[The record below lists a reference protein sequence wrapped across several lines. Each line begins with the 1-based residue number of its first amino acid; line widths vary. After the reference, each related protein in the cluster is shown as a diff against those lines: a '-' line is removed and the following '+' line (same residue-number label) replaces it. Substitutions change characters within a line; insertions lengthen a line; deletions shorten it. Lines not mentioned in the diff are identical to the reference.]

1 MIIVHRFIGW
11 LAVVVVADLP
21 LHCLL
26 KDAAGDWEFQL
37 GRTDVHMNNCGHS
50 VPNTVESMLVL
61 NRTAAVQ
68 PFQQTLR
75 LRLTQDIA
83 VREGED
89 DPSRNLKMLAEDLDT
104 GEKGFWTMVFD
115 TGFEVRI
122 RDISMMYSF
131 DFSLLPGVEIGEAAT
146 GDSWTKIGTY
156 EGRSSETK
164 GVTEEKVYACHCDQ
178 TSAGWVRVDRKFACG
193 IGDKVSKEA
202 DAQSFASLNKDG
214 SYRKWRRG
222 EHPPNATG
230 NTSTAESVGT
240 IRKAQPDTH
249 VKAAQPVTL
258 ASQPSVEIA
267 AQKKEKPEKVRAEAE
282 TAAAKAVPAPP
293 PRRLRGN
300 SSNANKSQ
308 LIGGAHGTTLPKKF
322 DWRDELHLMPDALDG
337 IGDEFDQGACGSC
350 WAFTTA
356 TTFQARLRIG
366 IWKKYGV
373 LVPLQVNWP
382 TLFQCNPYGEG
393 CSGGWNLQ
401 AARFLV
407 DVGLPEMFSG
417 ASEAA
422 RRGDQSCDWRNV
434 NASERFYAKDYGYV
448 GGFSHGA
455 TEESMMVEVMNHGPI
470 AISINTNAV
479 PDFWSGNFGEPI
491 TKFKNEEMPREQFSD
506 SPGVKPWYYTT
517 HAVVLVGWGEE
528 LTDDGEELKYWII
541 RNSWGRTWGDKG
553 YGYVRRGYNDA
564 ATEASAV
571 WIDAD
576 VDHLPPQ
583 FKKTMHERI
592 VPWGKQGKMN
602 VVA

>member
-1 MIIVHRFIGW
+1 
-11 LAVVVVADLP
+11 
-21 LHCLL
+21 
-26 KDAAGDWEFQL
+26 
-37 GRTDVHMNNCGHS
+37 
-50 VPNTVESMLVL
+50 
-61 NRTAAVQ
+61 
-68 PFQQTLR
+68 
-75 LRLTQDIA
+75 
-83 VREGED
+83 
-89 DPSRNLKMLAEDLDT
+89 
-104 GEKGFWTMVFD
+104 
-115 TGFEVRI
+115 
-122 RDISMMYSF
+122 
-131 DFSLLPGVEIGEAAT
+131 
-146 GDSWTKIGTY
+146 
-156 EGRSSETK
+156 
-164 GVTEEKVYACHCDQ
+164 
-178 TSAGWVRVDRKFACG
+178 
-193 IGDKVSKEA
+193 
-202 DAQSFASLNKDG
+202 
-214 SYRKWRRG
+214 
-222 EHPPNATG
+222 
-230 NTSTAESVGT
+230 VGT

-356 TTFQARLRIG
+356 TTFQARMRIG

>member
-1 MIIVHRFIGW
+1 MSIVHRGIGW
-11 LAVVVVADLP
+11 LAAVVVADLP

-37 GRTDVHMNNCGHS
+37 GRTDVQMSSCGHT
-50 VPNTVESMLVL
+50 VPNTVESMLRL
-61 NRTAAVQ
+61 DRTAAVQ
-68 PFQQTLR
+68 PVTEKLR

-83 VREGED
+83 VREGVE
-89 DPSRNLKMLAEDLDT
+89 DPSRGLKMVAEDLDT

-122 RDISMMYSF
+122 RDVSMMYSF
-131 DFSLLPGVEIGEAAT
+131 DFSLLPGVEMDAAAT

-164 GVTEEKVYACHCDQ
+164 GTPEEKVYACHCDQ
-178 TSAGWVRVDRKFACG
+178 TSAGWVRQSGKFACG
-193 IGDKVSKEA
+193 IGDKVTKEA
-202 DAQSFASLNKDG
+202 DAVSFAALSKDG
-214 SYRKWRRG
+214 SYRKWRKG
-222 EHPPNATG
+222 ENATK
-230 NTSTAESVGT
+230 NASSADSVGT
-240 IRKAQPDTH
+240 IRKAQPDSH
-249 VKAAQPVTL
+249 LRQSAQVAQAAGQPAVKLAAEAPAQAPSNPAGAGAAPDAKAAR
-258 ASQPSVEIA
+258 
-267 AQKKEKPEKVRAEAE
+267 K
-282 TAAAKAVPAPP
+282 
-293 PRRLRGN
+293 LRGN
-300 SSNANKSQ
+300 DTTVPLTKSNSSQ
-308 LIGGAHGTTLPKKF
+308 LVTEETLPKKF
-322 DWRDELHLMPDALDG
+322 DWRDELELMPDALDG
-337 IGDEFDQGACGSC
+337 LGDEFDQGACGSC

-382 TLFQCNPYGEG
+382 SLFQCNPYGEG

-407 DVGLPEMFSG
+407 DVGLPEMFDG

-422 RRGDQSCDWRNV
+422 RRGDQSCDWQGV
-434 NASERFYAKDYGYV
+434 NASERFFAKDYGYV

-528 LTDDGEELKYWII
+528 VSDDGKELKYWII

-571 WIDAD
+571 WIDPD

-583 FKKTMHERI
+583 FKKTMHQRI
-592 VPWGKQGKMN
+592 VPWGQHDEVKIKKLRR
-602 VVA
+602 